1 VGGFWQRWQGSASGR
16 SGWLRDQRGD
26 MVWNAL
32 VIVAVLL
39 PLAGL
44 TIDVPRAFILRARL
58 QAACNAASE
67 AAARAIDVPHFR
79 DTGEVRLDA
88 GKAFASAQNYFA
100 AGTSSLAGG
109 GYQPAMT
116 GFDVDASQRAVT
128 VRATGVMRAMF
139 GLVGDFQVSTAS
151 TSWYR
156 MDRR

>member
-1 VGGFWQRWQGSASGR
+1 
-16 SGWLRDQRGD
+16 

-79 DTGEVRLDA
+79 DTGEVRLDT
-88 GKAFASAQNYFA
+88 GKALASAQNYFA

-116 GFDVDASQRAVT
+116 GFESMPANAP
-128 VRATGVMRAMF
+128 
-139 GLVGDFQVSTAS
+139 
-151 TSWYR
+151 
-156 MDRR
+156 